1 MVPAFFL
8 YAEVMRTFAAIVL
21 FVMLVGCQ
29 KSPSVKEEAKDEPV
43 KQYPMQG
50 EVLRLDS
57 DGKIAAIKA
66 GKIGDWMEAMTM
78 EYPVK
83 DQAEFDKLRSGE
95 KINATVYVQGNSYW
109 VGGIQEDTTPATPP
123 AQESK

>member
-1 MVPAFFL
+1 
-8 YAEVMRTFAAIVL
+8 MRTCLAISL
-21 FVMLVGCQ
+21 FLSLAGCQ
-29 KSPSVKEEAKDEPV
+29 KTTPTAVKEEAKDEPV
-43 KQYPMQG
+43 KQYTMHG
-50 EVLRLDS
+50 EVLRLDA

-83 DQAEFDKLRSGE
+83 DKAEFDKLHTGD

-109 VGGIQEDTTPATPP
+109 VGGIQEDTAPATSP
-123 AQESK
+123 AQASK